1 MEDMQKIISLA
12 KRRGFIFPAS
22 DIYDGLGGVYDF
34 GPLGVATVNNLKMA
48 WWQEMTRNH
57 ENIVGLDSAILMN
70 KKVLQASGHLS
81 AGFADN
87 LLECKQ
93 CRRRFKEDEVD
104 GRSCPACGGELS
116 EPRKFNLL
124 MKTFIGPV
132 EDEASVA
139 YLRPETCQG
148 IYINFLNVLN
158 SMRLKIPFGIA
169 QIGKAFRNEINPKN
183 FIFRNRE
190 FEQMEMQWFCSPK
203 EVEKYFDYWKKE
215 RLAWYEV
222 MGLKKENLRVKEIPE
237 GERAHYAQR
246 QVDIEY
252 HFPFGWGEI
261 EGIHNRGDWDLK
273 NHSQHSGRDLSYCE
287 EKNGERYYPN
297 VIETSIG
304 VGRSFLAFFCDAFEE
319 VAGGRTKTTEA
330 VKEEEI
336 LLRLSKYLSPVNVLV
351 LPLVK
356 NKPALQEKA
365 REVYRML
372 KKDFSCQ
379 YDDVGSIG
387 RRYRRG
393 DEIGIN
399 YALTIDFESLEN
411 DDLTVRD
418 RDSMKQERLK
428 IKELKDFFNER
439 LTL

>member
-1 MEDMQKIISLA
+1 
-12 KRRGFIFPAS
+12 
-22 DIYDGLGGVYDF
+22 
-34 GPLGVATVNNLKMA
+34 
-48 WWQEMTRNH
+48 
-57 ENIVGLDSAILMN
+57 VGLDSAILMN
-70 KKVLQASGHLS
+70 KRVLEASGHLS
-81 AGFADN
+81 VGFADN
-87 LLECKQ
+87 LLECKE
-93 CRRRFKEDEVD
+93 CRRRFKEDEVKENK
-104 GRSCPACGGELS
+104 CPVCGGSLS
-116 EPRKFNLL
+116 EPRKFNLM

-132 EDEASVA
+132 EDEAAVA

-148 IYINFLNVLN
+148 IYLNFLNVLK

-203 EVEKYFDYWKKE
+203 EADKYFDYWKKE
-215 RLAWYEV
+215 RLAWYEA

-237 GERAHYAQR
+237 GERAHYARR

-261 EGIHNRGDWDLK
+261 EGIHNRGDWDLR
-273 NHSQHSGRDLSYCE
+273 NHSQHSGRDLSYLD
-287 EKNGERYYPN
+287 EKTGEKYYPY

-304 VGRSFLAFFCDAFEE
+304 VGRSFLAFFSDAFEE
-319 VAGGRTKTTEA
+319 VAGGRTKTTKSA
-330 VKEEEI
+330 KEKEI
-336 LLRLSKYLSPVNVLV
+336 LLRLPKQLSPIKILV
-351 LPLVK
+351 LPLLK
-356 NKPALQEKA
+356 NKPALQKKA
-365 REVYRML
+365 WDVYQLL

-393 DEIGIN
+393 DEIGVN

-428 IKELKDFFNER
+428 IKELKDFLNEQ
-439 LTL
+439 LAF